1 MTINVLGNGIS
12 ARNRDSDIPLLEPCD
27 QRNCR
32 RDTTLVSKS
41 ENLGCEKEEED
52 TYSLRH
58 RKCGVRGFQELFVS
72 TKKKPERARYDRVR
86 AFDTDNE
93 LIQPR
98 TKHFLKMT
106 ESNFAIFKHLIW
118 LEIYQ

>member
-1 MTINVLGNGIS
+1 MFWEMAFLFEFEFGFRYYTARTVL
-12 ARNRDSDIPLLEPCD
+12 LY

-58 RKCGVRGFQELFVS
+58 RKCGVRGFIQELFVS
-72 TKKKPERARYDRVR
+72 KNPNERG
-86 AFDTDNE
+86 T
-93 LIQPR
+93 
-98 TKHFLKMT
+98 T
-106 ESNFAIFKHLIW
+106 E
-118 LEIYQ
+118 